1 MIETLVERLRSPKTG
16 RRSNKNIVATVYD
29 CSPMRVYA
37 VTATVF
43 SAGKPVYRVE
53 YEYGTD
59 ENERVLVLLEGG
71 RMPEEYMYE
80 SLSYTTGL
88 RLDRER
94 WEDGLRRGFFTLPG
108 GPTRVVITRG
118 KK

>member
-43 SAGKPVYRVE
+43 SAGKPVYRIE
-53 YEYGTD
+53 YEYETD
-59 ENERVLVLLEGG
+59 GNERVLVLLEGG
-71 RMPEEYMYE
+71 RIPEEYMYE

-88 RLDRER
+88 RLDREM
-94 WEDGLRRGFFTLPG
+94 WEDVLRRVFFTLPG
-108 GPTRVVITRG
+108 GPTRMVITRE